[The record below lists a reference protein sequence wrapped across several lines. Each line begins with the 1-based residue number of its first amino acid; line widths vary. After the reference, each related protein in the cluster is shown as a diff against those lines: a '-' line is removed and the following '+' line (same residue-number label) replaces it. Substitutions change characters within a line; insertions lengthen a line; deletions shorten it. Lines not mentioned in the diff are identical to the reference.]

1 MFRVIWQPD
10 TEPNDF
16 KWDCKTESVGTRT
29 LVNTVNGLV
38 LRFHADR
45 KHAANEGGSIN
56 AIKAGQRAHVCC
68 LLSSKTHTHTG
79 S

>member
-29 LVNTVNGLV
+29 LVNTANGLA

-45 KHAANEGGSIN
+45 KHAANEGGVN
-56 AIKAGQRAHVCC
+56 QCNKGRAARPR
-68 LLSSKTHTHTG
+68 LLFTQQ
-79 S
+79 